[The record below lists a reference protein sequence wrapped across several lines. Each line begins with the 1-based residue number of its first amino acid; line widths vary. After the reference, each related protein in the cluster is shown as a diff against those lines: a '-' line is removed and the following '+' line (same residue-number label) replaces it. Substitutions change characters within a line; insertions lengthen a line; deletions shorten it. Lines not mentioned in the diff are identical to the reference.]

1 MDALTRTIKA
11 ALLYEDGVTL
21 DSVVVVPLI
30 GGCPPGE
37 IRIATTFAGALAYD
51 VYELADDEE
60 YAAMPAYPYRS
71 TIPVTTQDLDD

>member
-11 ALLYEDGVTL
+11 ALLYEDGRTL
-21 DSVVVVPLI
+21 DSVVIVPLI

-37 IRIATTFAGALAYD
+37 IRVATTFGGALAFD

-60 YAAMPAYPYRS
+60 YSSMPAYPYRS
-71 TIPVTTQDLDD
+71 TVPLTTEDLGD